1 MSVFFDGKN
10 SSRANSSIMTRRIIL
25 LEGAISYFE
34 GIFRDFWAVDELLV
48 RLPDE
53 DSDTIIVD
61 VDVAEVA
68 TGAGKIAEVKGE
80 CMVVG
85 GLKVVHILFED
96 IGGDDSAG
104 VL

>member
-10 SSRANSSIMTRRIIL
+10 SSRANSSIMIQRSIL
-25 LEGAISYFE
+25 LEGALSYFE

-53 DSDTIIVD
+53 DGYTVIVD

-68 TGAGKIAEVKGE
+68 TGTGKVTEVKGE
-80 CMVVG
+80 CMVVC
-85 GLKVVHILFED
+85 
-96 IGGDDSAG
+96 
-104 VL
+104 